1 MSRMTI
7 TCFLAATIFFWPL
20 ALPASTVATVAIA
33 PLPNDDDHDHGGDN
47 GGDDHISDGVPGLD
61 YYCQWCLTG
70 QISVLRI
77 FHAVN

>member
-33 PLPNDDDHDHGGDN
+33 PLPNDDDHDQGDQ
-47 GGDDHISDGVPGLD
+47 GGDDHISDCVPGSD

-70 QISVLRI
+70 QIYILRI